1 MTGVI
6 TEISPS
12 GRREGR
18 FDVMVDGKRAV
29 ILSAD
34 GVQRLGLHTGD
45 EYSEVVATRVSAEAE
60 GLRVFDRGLAMLA
73 SRARSARELR
83 LGLLRKREPE
93 PLVDAAVA
101 RLLVTGALNDE
112 LFARQFVRSRI
123 TRAGFS
129 KRRLQA
135 ELARRGVERSAVDAA
150 IAEVREEEQIDPAET
165 LQRLAA
171 RKLRT
176 MSKLDEATRRRR
188 LYAFLARRGYDSH
201 EIRDA
206 LAKIAE

>member
-188 LYAFLARRGYDSH
+188 LYAFLARRGYESH
-201 EIRDA
+201 EIREA